1 MAQKAEIQY
10 VGQFYVFGSEAPQP
24 KPQVKRPKVKLPE
37 LHLERLQKVYIDPV
51 ALCGVVIAVVMLAL
65 LIAGAYQLR
74 DTRAAYDQMKTQL
87 SSLKRENA
95 SLGHTYHT
103 SYDLEDIRQQALKI
117 GMVEAE
123 KAECFTVFFDM
134 PKEEK
139 KDSAWD
145 DFFWL
150 LSGLFSEPKRSA
162 VE

>member
-24 KPQVKRPKVKLPE
+24 KPQVKKPRVKLPE

-51 ALCGVVIAVVMLAL
+51 ALGGVVIALVMLVL
-65 LIAGAYQLR
+65 LIAVAYQLR
-74 DTRAAYDQMKTQL
+74 DTRAAYDEMKAQL

-95 SLGHTYHT
+95 SLSHAYHT
-103 SYDLEDIRQQALKI
+103 SYDLEDIRQKAEKM
-117 GMVEAE
+117 GMVDGENADR
-123 KAECFTVFFDM
+123 FTVFFDT

-139 KDSAWD
+139 KASAWD
-145 DFFWL
+145 DFVWF
-150 LSGLFSEPKRSA
+150 LSGLFSEPKRGG